1 MTSLL
6 DVPHSPSEAALE
18 TGLDG
23 SSLEGRIPFAFSR
36 SRLGQVLRRL
46 GVGHAVHRSCRGSAA
61 VSTATRCNGNRLRP
75 NAAPGSCRTHELP
88 TAHEP
93 EPLGS
98 VWVKLADCSK
108 RGMSGLCAPVVCQA
122 SGIPNRSLSA

>member
-36 SRLGQVLRRL
+36 ARLGQVLRRL
-46 GVGHAVHRSCRGSAA
+46 GVGYAVRRSCRGWAA
-61 VSTATRCNGNRLRP
+61 VSTGSRPLRWCKP
-75 NAAPGSCRTHELP
+75 KTIRT
-88 TAHEP
+88 A
-93 EPLGS
+93 G
-98 VWVKLADCSK
+98 
-108 RGMSGLCAPVVCQA
+108 
-122 SGIPNRSLSA
+122 